1 MPCDVGDAIMCYI
14 KEQAKMTKVVEE
26 DEEKWVKTD
35 AKEVVIKDYAIVRKF
50 EIHKGEKRRTN

>member
-1 MPCDVGDAIMCYI
+1 MCYI
-14 KEQAKMTKVVEE
+14 KEQAKMTKVTEE

-50 EIHKGEKRRTN
+50 EMPNS